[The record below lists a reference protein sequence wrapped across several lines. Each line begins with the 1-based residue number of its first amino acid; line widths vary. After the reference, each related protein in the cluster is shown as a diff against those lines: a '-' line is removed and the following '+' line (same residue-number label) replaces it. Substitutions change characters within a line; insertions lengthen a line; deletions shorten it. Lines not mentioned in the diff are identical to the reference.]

1 MKNMLR
7 RIGRMTPNVR
17 YLRAVSTRVLTPIH
31 NALGFEGGTVDVLGS
46 DMVLD
51 PRECVDNGLWFQP
64 HLYDRAER
72 TFICKHA
79 RAGVFLDVGANI
91 GFWSLYLARR
101 FPESRI
107 FAIEANPNTAKI
119 FSKNVEINGYENI
132 ELIEVGVGPE
142 PGNFDLFLN
151 VTGNRGGDS
160 FVSDGSRGHRIS
172 VDVERLSDLMTKRGV
187 TSIEFMK
194 IDVEG
199 MEEGVF
205 ADMFGRLP
213 RTSWPRLICVET
225 LHSPGIAALL
235 SGQGYEVVLK
245 ARENS
250 IFRCC
255 DAD

>member
-1 MKNMLR
+1 MKSVLR

-31 NALGFEGGTVDVLGS
+31 HALGYGGGTVDVLGS

-64 HLYDRAER
+64 HLYDRQER
-72 TFICKHA
+72 AFISKYA
-79 RAGVFLDVGANI
+79 KPGVFFDVGANI

-101 FPESRI
+101 FPASKI
-107 FAIEANPNTAKI
+107 FSIEANPNTASI
-119 FSKNVEINGYENI
+119 FRKNVEINGYDNI

-142 PGNFDLFLN
+142 RGQFDLYLN
-151 VTGNRGGDS
+151 TSGNRGGDS
-160 FVSDGSRGHRIS
+160 FVSDGSRANKIS
-172 VDVERLSDLMTKRGV
+172 VDVERLSELIKKRGIEK
-187 TSIEFMK
+187 TEFMK

-205 ADMFGRLP
+205 SDLFRNLA

-225 LHSPGIAALL
+225 LHSPGVVAMLEAHGYRIALR
-235 SGQGYEVVLK
+235 

-250 IFRCC
+250 IFRLAG
-255 DAD
+255 AD